1 MLIYYGNKMKAE
13 QKIMADMPSLIEAA
27 TVQFVA
33 AARSAIAKRG
43 VFYVALAGGST
54 PKGLYQKLA
63 TSPYIE
69 QVDWARVHL
78 FFGDE
83 RCVLP
88 THDDSNFKM
97 AREAMIDHLPIP
109 QENVHRMPTEEG
121 IAPEVAVKYGR
132 TLAEIL
138 SDEPLDLVLLGLGPD
153 GHIASLFPDTDA
165 LDVTDR
171 MVTSLYVDKFDSW
184 RATMTYPIINA
195 ARQVI
200 VFIGGAAKAEIVKA
214 ITTDLVQ
221 GLPVQRLAPQG
232 EYYWFMDVAAAGQ

>member
-1 MLIYYGNKMKAE
+1 MKAE
-13 QKIMADMPSLIEAA
+13 QKVMPDAESLIEAA
-27 TVQFVA
+27 TEQFVA
-33 AARSAIAKRG
+33 SARSAIAKRG
-43 VFYVALAGGST
+43 VFHVALAGGST

-63 TSPYIE
+63 TSPYVE

-88 THDDSNFKM
+88 THEDSNFKM
-97 AREAMIDHLPIP
+97 AREAMIDHIAIP

-121 IAPEVAVKYGR
+121 VAPEVAIRYGR
-132 TLAEIL
+132 TLADTL
-138 SDEPLDLVLLGLGPD
+138 DGAPLDLVLLGLGPD
-153 GHIASLFPDTDA
+153 GHIASLFPDSDA

-171 MVTSLYVDKFDSW
+171 MVTSLYVEKFESW
-184 RATMTYPIINA
+184 RATMTYPTINA

-200 VFIGGAAKAEIVKA
+200 VFIGGEAKAAIVKD
-214 ITTDLVQ
+214 ITTDAVE

-232 EYYWFMDVAAAGQ
+232 EYYWYMDKAAAGQQ

>member
-1 MLIYYGNKMKAE
+1 MKAE
-13 QKIMADMPSLIEAA
+13 QKVMPDAQSLIEAA
-27 TVQFVA
+27 TEQFVA
-33 AARSAIAKRG
+33 SARNAIAKRG
-43 VFYVALAGGST
+43 VFHVALAGGST

-63 TSPYIE
+63 TSPYVE
-69 QVDWARVHL
+69 QIDWSRVHL

-97 AREAMIDHLPIP
+97 AREAMIDHVPIP

-121 IAPEVAVKYGR
+121 VAPEVAIRYGR
-132 TLAEIL
+132 TLADTL
-138 SDEPLDLVLLGLGPD
+138 DGAPLDLVLLGLGPD
-153 GHIASLFPDTDA
+153 GHIASLFPDTEA

-171 MVTSLYVDKFDSW
+171 MVTSLYVEKFESW
-184 RATMTYPIINA
+184 RATMTYPTINA

-200 VFIGGAAKAEIVKA
+200 VFIGGEAKAAIVKD
-214 ITTDLVQ
+214 ITTDAVE

-232 EYYWFMDVAAAGQ
+232 EYYWYMDKAAAGQ

>member
-1 MLIYYGNKMKAE
+1 MKAE
-13 QKIMADMPSLIEAA
+13 QKILADASSLIEAA
-27 TVQFVA
+27 AEQFVS

-63 TSPYIE
+63 TSPNVE
-69 QVDWARVHL
+69 QIDWTRVHL

-97 AREAMIDHLPIP
+97 AREAMIDHVPIP
-109 QENVHRMPTEEG
+109 QTNVHRMPTEEG
-121 IAPEVAVKYGR
+121 VAPEVAIRYCRKMK
-132 TLAEIL
+132 EIL
-138 SDEPLDLVLLGLGPD
+138 QEQPLDLVLLGLGPD
-153 GHIASLFPDTDA
+153 GHIASLFPDTAA
-165 LDVTDR
+165 LDATT
-171 MVTSLYVDKFDSW
+171 MTTSLYVEKFESW
-184 RATMTYPIINA
+184 RVTMTYPTINA

-200 VFIGGAAKAEIVKA
+200 VFIAGEAKADIVHD
-214 ITTDLVQ
+214 ITTDAVH

-232 EYYWFMDVAAAGQ
+232 EYYWFMDEAAAGQQ